1 MANTTAFLRALR
13 TKINT
18 IMPVYYDKAPSNATA
33 FPYAVIN
40 TPKVTDLAAGDL
52 MLFYVDIWGD
62 EKDEG
67 TTVALEE
74 ACDTLR
80 NALSGAVLAED
91 GVFGAHIG
99 FDSQNP
105 LPDNEFDIAHRRLSL
120 SARIF
125 YNH

>member
-1 MANTTAFLRALR
+1 MANTTAFIKALRA
-13 TKINT
+13 KINT
-18 IMPVYYDKAPSNATA
+18 IIPAYYDAAPTSATA

-52 MLFYVDIWGD
+52 MLFYVDSWGD

-74 ACDTLR
+74 ACDALR
-80 NALSGAVLAED
+80 NELSGAVLTEA

-99 FDSQNP
+99 FESQNP
-105 LPDNEFDIAHRRLSL
+105 LPDNEYDIAHRRLSL